1 MSDLEE
7 SKEKSIDAVTRIID
21 TLEGLNLNF
30 GEAMSALSA
39 ALVISALRM
48 GASKDEVMINTGLQ
62 WDSIVKAYGKGEAE
76 EQPTH

>member
-7 SKEKSIDAVTRIID
+7 SKEKSIDAVTKIID

-62 WDSIVKAYGKGEAE
+62 WYSIVKAYGKGEAE